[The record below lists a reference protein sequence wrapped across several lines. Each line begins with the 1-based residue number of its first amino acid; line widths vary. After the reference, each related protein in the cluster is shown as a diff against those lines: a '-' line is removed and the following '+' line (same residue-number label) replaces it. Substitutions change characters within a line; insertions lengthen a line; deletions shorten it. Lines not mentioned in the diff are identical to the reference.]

1 MSPDNFTVLEIGS
14 GSFKLFREGHFNER
28 YESSLGRGLSPDG
41 ALASDSIS
49 ISLSNLK
56 DNIIPFLKTQGIK
69 LEDVLVFATA
79 AIRRAVNDPNKSG
92 QKFIKALEDL
102 GFNGIR
108 VFSEKEEAV
117 YASMGA
123 LEDHPEIRNVGILDT
138 GGASHQL
145 TEVKDGK
152 ILKTV
157 SVPLGS
163 HSDLDAAERPD
174 FIKMGFSPQR
184 TLVTIGTTGKI
195 LNSVPN
201 VNLEQL
207 LEIEKSMQLM
217 TIEERKEHLRKLIP
231 NKDIHKLFV
240 DYRIAILSNSFKIII
255 NAAQNLGTKEFL
267 PSKQAAKNFI
277 SKHGFCL

>member
-108 VFSEKEEAV
+108 VFSETSFHLITKQFSSFFS
-117 YASMGA
+117 Y
-123 LEDHPEIRNVGILDT
+123 LIYIRDTFATTILT
-138 GGASHQL
+138 
-145 TEVKDGK
+145 
-152 ILKTV
+152 
-157 SVPLGS
+157 
-163 HSDLDAAERPD
+163 
-174 FIKMGFSPQR
+174 
-184 TLVTIGTTGKI
+184 
-195 LNSVPN
+195 
-201 VNLEQL
+201 
-207 LEIEKSMQLM
+207 
-217 TIEERKEHLRKLIP
+217 
-231 NKDIHKLFV
+231 
-240 DYRIAILSNSFKIII
+240 
-255 NAAQNLGTKEFL
+255 
-267 PSKQAAKNFI
+267 
-277 SKHGFCL
+277 